1 MTFSNLTLQ
10 YSLFLFYFPSFRDY
24 CRPAVYVTSNLSH
37 QAYLPATNQPQK
49 YVLTP
54 GQISSASFSAAQL
67 PVPPPAHHHHHTSSR
82 SSIAA
87 AVPYAAAHSSSHP
100 LPAHLQPASAN
111 PPTAVLPASV
121 SIAPFP
127 SAQAL
132 APPYSYSLNPLSP
145 AKAAYSHLYQMF
157 GE

>member
-1 MTFSNLTLQ
+1 M
-10 YSLFLFYFPSFRDY
+10 
-24 CRPAVYVTSNLSH
+24 YVTSNLSH
-37 QAYLPATNQPQK
+37 QAYLPAANPPQK

-54 GQISSASFSAAQL
+54 SQISSAPFSTAQL
-67 PVPPPAHHHHHTSSR
+67 PVPPPAHHHHTSSR
-82 SSIAA
+82 SSITA

-111 PPTAVLPASV
+111 PPTAVLPASAV

-127 SAQAL
+127 NAQAL